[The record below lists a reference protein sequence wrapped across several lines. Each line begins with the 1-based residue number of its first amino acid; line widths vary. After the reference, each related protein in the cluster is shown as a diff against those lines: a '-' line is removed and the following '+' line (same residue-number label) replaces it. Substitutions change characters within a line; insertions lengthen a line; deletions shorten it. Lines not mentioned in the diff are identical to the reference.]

1 MSILIDASAVVH
13 RLFLLGLDTVEIATA
28 LGVTEPLV
36 IDALEAH
43 AAKQHDDPP
52 RQEACP

>member
-13 RLFLLGLDTVEIATA
+13 RLFLLGLDTFEIATA

-36 IDALEAH
+36 IDALDAH
-43 AAKQHDDPP
+43 AAKHHDDPP
-52 RQEACP
+52 R